1 MTRIFSVFILM
12 LIISIAAFAHGK
24 ERHDKKDT
32 LKTNVDTLKTIQNV
46 QPYKIKLSEN
56 LLEHVHNKIVHF
68 PVAFV
73 VAGFILTILGFKWD
87 KFSSSVNLLIFF
99 AGVFAIAAYLTG
111 VLQESAFEDTS
122 KEWVVETHETLG
134 IVTAISIWVWFLF
147 LSVKRLKRFS
157 WLIGLIT
164 FVLVLVTGFYGGVLA
179 HG

>member
-1 MTRIFSVFILM
+1 MHMLLMFVFV
-12 LIISIAAFAHGK
+12 FFHFFF
-24 ERHDKKDT
+24 
-32 LKTNVDTLKTIQNV
+32 
-46 QPYKIKLSEN
+46 
-56 LLEHVHNKIVHF
+56 LLHRLLLHHFFHHPHHV
-68 PVAFV
+68 
-73 VAGFILTILGFKWD
+73 L
-87 KFSSSVNLLIFF
+87 

-157 WLIGLIT
+157 WLIGVIT
-164 FVLVLVTGFYGGVLA
+164 LVLVLVTGFYGGVLA

>member
-1 MTRIFSVFILM
+1 MMRIFSVFILM
-12 LIISIAAFAHGK
+12 LIISTAALAHGK
-24 ERHDKKDT
+24 EKHDKKDT
-32 LKTNVDTLKTIQNV
+32 LKAKVDTLTTIQNV
-46 QPYKIKLSEN
+46 QPYKIRLSEN

-87 KFSSSVNLLIFF
+87 KFSSSVNLLIFL

-157 WLIGLIT
+157 WLIGVIT
-164 FVLVLVTGFYGGVLA
+164 LVLVLVTGFYGGVLA